1 MNPLALLLLVP
12 IIGAILSATPLKSGR
27 FAGKITIAAS
37 IAELILAAEIA
48 RLVLRFGTTT
58 AARGFLV
65 ADSLSVV
72 IALLV
77 AFVAF
82 TASLFSYGYIAIH
95 REAEDGAR
103 RIRSYF
109 VLYNLFV
116 LSMLSAPVLAHLT
129 LVWVAIELTTLMS
142 AYLVAYVDTA
152 EALEAAWKYVILTS
166 AGAIIGL
173 FGFLLLYWGTQAGGE
188 LPFTWEGLSQGASHV
203 PPAIL
208 WLGFLLCLV
217 GFGTKVGLVPL
228 HTWLPDAHSQA
239 PAPVC
244 ALLSGIE
251 TTTVLY
257 VLMRLFPVLQASHVA
272 NQSAWFCAVGLVSV
286 GVAAFVLIRV
296 HDYKRMFGA
305 STVEQMG
312 IIMVAV
318 GLGGFPAH
326 FAAVYQVAAHTLTKS
341 LCFFAAGAVLI
352 LTGTQE
358 VARVR
363 GIMRRSP
370 ATAVAL
376 LLGGLGIAGA
386 PPFAVFI
393 SEFFIFRAAVFSKHY
408 VVVGLLTLF
417 VAIAFCA
424 ITFHITA
431 MVFGSGGEFNG
442 HKSPAICSLA
452 IVIAFIPML
461 VLGFYLPSSLQSLFE
476 GAARALGI

>member
-1 MNPLALLLLVP
+1 MAALTCLLLVP
-12 IIGAILSATPLKSGR
+12 IVTASLSALPFKSAR
-27 FAGKITIAAS
+27 FAGRITI
-37 IAELILAAEIA
+37 IAGLVDLMLAAEVA
-48 RLVLRFGTTT
+48 RRVLLFGKIESLH
-58 AARGFLV
+58 GFLV
-65 ADSLSVV
+65 ADSLSAV

-77 AFVAF
+77 AFLGF
-82 TASLFSYGYIAIH
+82 TAGLFSYGYILVH
-95 REAEDGAR
+95 REAHDGAR
-103 RIRSYF
+103 RVAAYF

-116 LSMLSAPVLAHLT
+116 LSMLAAPLLAHLT

-142 AYLVAYVDTA
+142 AYLVAYVDTP

-173 FGFLLLYWGTQAGGE
+173 FGFLLLYWGTQTGGD
-188 LPFTWEGLSQGASHV
+188 LPFTWQGLSQGASRI

-208 WLGFLLCLV
+208 WLGFLLSLI

-257 VLMRLFPVLQASHVA
+257 VLMRLFPILEASHVA
-272 NQSAWFCAVGLVSV
+272 NQSAWFCTVGLLSV
-286 GVAAFVLIRV
+286 GVAAFVLLRV
-296 HDYKRMFGA
+296 HDYKRMFAA
-305 STVEQMG
+305 STVEHMG

-326 FAAVYQVAAHTLTKS
+326 FAAIYQVAAHTLTKS
-341 LCFFAAGAVLI
+341 LCFFAAGIVLI

-358 VARVR
+358 VAKIR
-363 GIMRRSP
+363 GLMRRSP
-370 ATAVAL
+370 TAAVAL
-376 LLGGLGIAGA
+376 LFGGLGIAGA

-408 VVVGLLTLF
+408 IVVGMLVAF
-417 VAIAFCA
+417 VVMAFCA
-424 ITFHITA
+424 ITFHITG
-431 MVFGSGGEFNG
+431 MVFGAGGEFNG
-442 HKSPAICSLA
+442 HDSPAICSWA
-452 IVIAFIPML
+452 IAIAFVPML
-461 VLGFYLPSSLQSLFE
+461 ILGFYLPPFLQNLFE
-476 GAARALGI
+476 GAARALGK

>member
-1 MNPLALLLLVP
+1 MAPLTLLLVIP
-12 IIGAILSATPLKSGR
+12 ILAAILSALPLKQSR
-27 FAGKITIAAS
+27 FAGKVTIVASAAN
-37 IAELILAAEIA
+37 LIFAADMVH
-48 RLVLRFGTTT
+48 RVLRFGTTE
-58 AARGFLV
+58 ALGRFLV
-65 ADSLSVV
+65 ADSLSAVV
-72 IALLV
+72 ATLV

-82 TASLFSYGYIAIH
+82 TASLFSYGYIVIH
-95 REAEDGAR
+95 READDKVR
-103 RIRSYF
+103 RMQGYF

-116 LSMLSAPVLAHLT
+116 VSMLSAPLLANLT

-142 AYLVAYVDTA
+142 AYLVAYVDTP

-173 FGFLLLYWGTQAGGE
+173 FGFLLLYWGTQTAGE
-188 LPFTWEGLSQGASHV
+188 IPFTWQGLLQGATRI

-208 WLGFLLCLV
+208 WLGFLLSLI

-257 VLMRLFPVLQASHVA
+257 VLMRLFPVLEASHVA
-272 NQSAWFCAVGLVSV
+272 NQSAWFCAAGLLSV

-296 HDYKRMFGA
+296 HDYKRMFAA
-305 STVEQMG
+305 STVEHMG

-318 GLGGFPAH
+318 GLGGFPGH
-326 FAAVYQVAAHTLTKS
+326 FAAIYQVAAHTLTKS
-341 LCFFAAGAVLI
+341 LCFFAAGLVLV

-358 VARVR
+358 VAKIR
-363 GIMRRSP
+363 GLMKRSP
-370 ATAVAL
+370 VTGAAL

-408 VVVGLLTLF
+408 VVVGLLVAF
-417 VAIAFCA
+417 VVMAFCA
-424 ITFHITA
+424 IMFHITG
-431 MVFGSGGEFNG
+431 MVFGSGGVFNG
-442 HKSPAICSLA
+442 HDSPVICKWAIA
-452 IVIAFIPML
+452 IAFVPML
-461 VLGFYLPSSLQSLFE
+461 VLGFYLPPFLQTLFE
-476 GAARALGI
+476 GAARALGK

>member
-1 MNPLALLLLVP
+1 MSPLVLLLLVP
-12 IIGAILSATPLKSGR
+12 TGAAILSALPLSSGR
-27 FAGKITIAAS
+27 FAGKVTIAATV
-37 IAELILAAEIA
+37 AELVLAAEIA
-48 RLVLRFGTTT
+48 RIVLRLGT
-58 AARGFLV
+58 AVSANGFLV
-65 ADSLSVV
+65 ADSLSAV

-95 REAEDGAR
+95 REAEDGPR
-103 RIRSYF
+103 RMRGYF

-116 LSMLSAPVLAHLT
+116 LSMLSAPLLAHLT

-142 AYLVAYVDTA
+142 AYLVAYVDTP

-173 FGFLLLYWGTQAGGE
+173 FGFLLLYWGTQTGGE
-188 LPFTWEGLSQGASHV
+188 FPFTWEGLSQGASRV
-203 PPAIL
+203 PGAIL
-208 WLGFLLCLV
+208 WLGFLLCLI

-239 PAPVC
+239 PAPIC

-296 HDYKRMFGA
+296 HDYKRMFAA
-305 STVEQMG
+305 STVEHMG

-318 GLGGFPAH
+318 GLGGFSGH
-326 FAAVYQVAAHTLTKS
+326 FAAIYQVAAHTLTKS

-358 VARVR
+358 VAKVR
-363 GIMRRSP
+363 GIIKRSP
-370 ATAVAL
+370 TTAAAL

-408 VVVGLLTLF
+408 LVVSLLVLF
-417 VAIAFCA
+417 VAMAFCA

-431 MVFGSGGEFNG
+431 MVFGSGGEFSG
-442 HKSPAICSLA
+442 HKAPAICNWA
-452 IVIAFIPML
+452 IAIAFVPML
-461 VLGFYLPSSLQSLFE
+461 ILGFYLPASLQSLFE